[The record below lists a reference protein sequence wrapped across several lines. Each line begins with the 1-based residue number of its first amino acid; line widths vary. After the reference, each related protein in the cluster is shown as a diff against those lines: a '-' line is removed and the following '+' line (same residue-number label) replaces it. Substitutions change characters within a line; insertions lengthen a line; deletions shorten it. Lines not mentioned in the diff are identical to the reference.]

1 MVIKMLHNNK
11 QLFIPQNG
19 MRSTGAPSDTKEDML
34 EIFQT
39 DTNGQYRELKR
50 LMGRRNYAIFCSYD
64 PQNPHGIPTT
74 PTTSP
79 TAGPLSMAVD
89 FIVQGDGAYSQTVKY
104 GPVVIPRVEFGY

>member
-39 DTNGQYRELKR
+39 DVGGQYRELKR
-50 LMGRRNYAIFCSYD
+50 LMGRRNYSIFCGYD
-64 PQNPHGIPTT
+64 PLNPHGLPVATDSK
-74 PTTSP
+74 PS
-79 TAGPLSMAVD
+79 ALSIAVD
-89 FIVQGDGAYSQTVKY
+89 FIVQSEGNYSGTVKY
-104 GPVVIPRVEFGY
+104 GPVVIPRVEPGY